1 MKGKFIQTKQIS
13 YMVTICLLVILGA
26 QFYMVYDYYQTTR
39 AGLVRESDV
48 LLQETFKKDLNVRR
62 TDYNNITRNDT
73 IDLTKKTGSKYEAS
87 FDFTNK
93 TNYVSNDIDLVDLGL
108 SIHISKVA
116 PININ
121 KLDSITGMILKTRN
135 INSNYQIL
143 LIDTKSGK
151 VMQQSKS
158 NSAFWAILQINSK
171 LLTIDINPQKS
182 LQLVL
187 INPFGVL
194 FKRMGVML
202 LTSFLFSVICLLA
215 FGFLQRILSRQ
226 KQLVAFK
233 NEFLSTIAHELKR
246 PVASLSYNLDCL
258 SLPAFR
264 QDAVKHDLLVARSI
278 NATEE
283 LNNTINMIV
292 ALAKVE
298 EGLLK
303 LDKEPVNLSQLFLDL
318 KERFMNY
325 PVKNIEIRTA
335 FESEINTI
343 QADTRLLTQC
353 FANLID
359 NSIKYSGRDVLIVI
373 NIQQTGKWIMISI
386 KDNGFGIP
394 EEKLP
399 IIFDKYTR
407 LESPNTT
414 ITGFGIG
421 LNYVKTIVEK
431 HEGEV
436 EVQSKQ
442 GEGTKFNILLPL

>member
-1 MKGKFIQTKQIS
+1 
-13 YMVTICLLVILGA
+13 
-26 QFYMVYDYYQTTR
+26 
-39 AGLVRESDV
+39 
-48 LLQETFKKDLNVRR
+48 
-62 TDYNNITRNDT
+62 
-73 IDLTKKTGSKYEAS
+73 
-87 FDFTNK
+87 
-93 TNYVSNDIDLVDLGL
+93 LGL
-108 SIHISKVA
+108 NIVISKVI

-121 KLDSITGMILKTRN
+121 KLDSITGTILKSRN

-143 LIDTKSGK
+143 LIDQASGK
-151 VMQQSKS
+151 RLQQSKS
-158 NSAFWAILQINSK
+158 NSAFWAVLQIKSK
-171 LLTIDINPQKS
+171 LLTIEIRPQKS

-215 FGFLQRILSRQ
+215 FSFLQRILSRQ

-258 SLPAFR
+258 TLPAFR

-278 NATEE
+278 KATEE

-335 FESEINTI
+335 FEPEIATI

-373 NIQQTGKWIMISI
+373 NIQQTGKWIVISI

-399 IIFDKYTR
+399 VIFDKYTR

-414 ITGFGIG
+414 INGFGIG

-442 GEGTKFNILLPL
+442 GEGTEFNILLPT